1 MVQGD
6 TEHLQTHLLSSWVE
20 TRLNSHGTQ
29 MKQGVGRLRVCVLYP
44 TLVWT
49 RSGSGLTF
57 MVDLVVQGDRAT
69 APLDGPT
76 GLFLCACIQWNALSF
91 ASDATFQLQGKNK
104 QFIFFGAANERG

>member
-1 MVQGD
+1 MAQFLWGRD
-6 TEHLQTHLLSSWVE
+6 
-20 TRLNSHGTQ
+20 GA
-29 MKQGVGRLRVCVLYP
+29 KGRLRVSVLYP

-57 MVDLVVQGDRAT
+57 MVDLIVQGDGAT

-76 GLFLCACIQWNALSF
+76 GLFLCARIQWNTLPF

-104 QFIFFGAANERG
+104 QFIFFGSADGRG